1 MCSKNE
7 YDIAIIGGGV
17 VGGLIAYHLAK
28 YRNRIVIL
36 EKENDAAMGQS
47 KANSGIVHAGYDPEP
62 GSLKAILNV
71 KGSERMEPLCRDL
84 DVKYRRNGTF
94 VVGYS
99 EDDRR
104 TLRGLLA
111 RGKQNGVKELAL
123 ISGEEVRKAEPN
135 LSSKI
140 TCALSAP
147 TGAVVCPYELTLHAI
162 GHAMDH
168 GAEFLTN
175 FAVAAIH
182 VPGAEHADRYRIE
195 AADGQTV
202 WAKVVLNCAG
212 LYADAIARMIGD
224 DSFVIT
230 PRRGEYQL
238 LDKEAGALVD
248 HTIFHTPTPMGKG
261 VLAVR
266 TVDGNILLGP
276 TSEDQNDKE
285 DRRVT
290 AEGLAAVARKEREFF
305 AEVPMQ
311 KAITQFTGLR
321 AHGDRGD
328 FIIDSPRKNFL
339 TFAGIESPG
348 LSSAPALGLLA
359 EAMLLGD
366 ACPEGCE
373 LAKKAEICV
382 PVLAD
387 GTLSRERSADWEPR
401 RAKSVRFRDLPVS
414 EKNRVI
420 AADPAYGRVIC
431 RCEEI
436 TEGEILAVIH
446 QNPPAKDID
455 AVKRRTRAGMGR
467 CQGGFCMPSVCEL
480 LAREWNL
487 AENEVTKKGGNSY
500 ILTGRTKSGQPQP
513 AAGTVSAEEGS
524 DAAGGNRET
533 ERNGGAA
540 K

>member
-17 VGGLIAYHLAK
+17 IGGLIAYHLAK
-28 YRNRIVIL
+28 YQNRIVIL

-71 KGSERMEPLCRDL
+71 KGSERMEQLCRDL

-104 TLRGLLA
+104 TLCGLLA

-135 LSSKI
+135 LSSRI

-168 GAEFLTN
+168 GAEFLTD
-175 FAVAAIH
+175 FAVAAIQAA
-182 VPGAEHADRYRIE
+182 GEENADGYRIE
-195 AADGQTV
+195 AADGRTIR
-202 WAKVVLNCAG
+202 AKVVLNCAG
-212 LYADAIARMIGD
+212 LYTDAVARLIGD
-224 DSFVIT
+224 DSFTIT

-290 AEGLAAVARKEREFF
+290 AEGLAAVARKEQEFF

-311 KAITQFTGLR
+311 QAITQFTGLR

-328 FIIDSPRKNFL
+328 FILDSPRKNFL
-339 TFAGIESPG
+339 NFAGIESPG
-348 LSSAPALGLLA
+348 LSSAPAIGLLA

-373 LAKKAEICV
+373 LAKKAGICV

-387 GTLSRERSADWEPR
+387 GTLSRERRAGWKPQ
-401 RAKSVRFRDLPVS
+401 RAKSLRFRDLPLC

-431 RCEEI
+431 RCEEV
-436 TEGEILAVIH
+436 TEGEILAAIH

-467 CQGGFCMPSVCEL
+467 CQGGFCMPSVCEI

-500 ILTGRTKSGQPQP
+500 ILTGRTKSGQPQS
-513 AAGTVSAEEGS
+513 AADAENDEGGS
-524 DAAGGNRET
+524 RAVDANRKT
-533 ERNGGAA
+533 ERNGGAG